1 MIRRPPRST
10 RTDTLFPYTTPFRS
24 QREAEK
30 KAGPAVISLLNR
42 GRLEQIR
49 CTPRHDPNLDDYGQ
63 YQRRRDRRRRDREDP
78 AKKVEVMSIDNG
90 DDRHQQEHAGEQKL
104 RQPPIIAPGPF
115 SEPHALAAPCP
126 PDGQRAEDDRR

>member
-1 MIRRPPRST
+1 MLIVVFIIVLFLMIRRPPRPT
-10 RTDTLFPYTTPFRS
+10 RTDTLFPYTTLFRS
-24 QREAEK
+24 
-30 KAGPAVISLLNR
+30 
-42 GRLEQIR
+42 
-49 CTPRHDPNLDDYGQ
+49 
-63 YQRRRDRRRRDREDP
+63 RDREDP

-126 PDGQRAEDDRR
+126 PDGQREIGRAHV